1 MLDLLKEQK
10 KVSKRLK
17 IRLPKKLS
25 QSLWKPYF
33 NTHFSK
39 FHKRSSFRPIGIL
52 EYAILVTANK
62 LRWWLSRMEVVLMV

>member
-33 NTHFSK
+33 NTCFLK
-39 FHKRSSFRPIGIL
+39 FHKCLSFRPI
-52 EYAILVTANK
+52 AILGCVILVKAIK
-62 LRWWLSRMEVVLMV
+62 LRRWLS